1 MARLEPAERRAR
13 LLKERAKLDAQLR
26 GIEAQER
33 EAARKLDTR
42 QKIIAGA
49 IVLEQI
55 ARDPTGAGAIQ
66 VVAWLDQFVED
77 RSRGLFPFLPSSGD
91 KTAKASEPKR
101 PILPEVP
108 PHGLEA

>member
-13 LLKERAKLDAQLR
+13 LLKERAKLDEQLR

-42 QKIIAGA
+42 QKIVAGA
-49 IVLEQI
+49 IFLEQI
-55 ARDPTGAGAIQ
+55 ARDPTGAYAIQ
-66 VVAWLDQFVED
+66 LAATLDQFVDD

-91 KTAKASEPKR
+91 KTAKASEPNR
-101 PILPEVP
+101 PIPPEVP
-108 PHGLEA
+108 PPSLEA